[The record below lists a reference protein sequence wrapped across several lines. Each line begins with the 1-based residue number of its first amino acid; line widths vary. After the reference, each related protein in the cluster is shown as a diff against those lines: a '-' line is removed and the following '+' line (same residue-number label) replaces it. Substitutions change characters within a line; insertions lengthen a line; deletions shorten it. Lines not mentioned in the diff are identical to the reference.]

1 MTVRRA
7 SLAAAGAILLG
18 ATSVA
23 AIAQDTT
30 SEPGAGY
37 VEQDK
42 DEFPWG
48 LLGLLGLAGL
58 LGMKRNDDRRMGR
71 DESAT
76 TRAR

>member
-1 MTVRRA
+1 MTFRRA

-18 ATSVA
+18 ATSAA

-37 VEQDK
+37 VDQDK

-58 LGMKRNDDRRMGR
+58 LGMKRSDDRRMDR

-76 TRAR
+76 SRAR

>member
-1 MTVRRA
+1 MTFRRA
-7 SLAAAGAILLG
+7 SLAAAGAVLLG
-18 ATSVA
+18 ATSAA

-58 LGMKRNDDRRMGR
+58 LGMKRSDDRRMGR
-71 DESAT
+71 DEGAS
-76 TRAR
+76 RAR